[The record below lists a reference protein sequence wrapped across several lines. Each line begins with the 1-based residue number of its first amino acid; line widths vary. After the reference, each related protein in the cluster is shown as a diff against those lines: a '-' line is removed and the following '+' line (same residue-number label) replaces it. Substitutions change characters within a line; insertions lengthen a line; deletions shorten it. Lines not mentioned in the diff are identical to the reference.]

1 MNVYV
6 IISDIEK
13 IVTGYINLHKEDM
26 KMYQLNN
33 LFDNSNMKVIAQ
45 KGVYQVFEHER
56 DMSVSSVSAMTAYFS
71 SKMNVR
77 KRQVYI
83 NLDGNSVTVQ
93 AGAMQWMLG
102 DVDMGTGIKG
112 VGNFLGKMVSS
123 AVTKES
129 AVKPE
134 YTGKGVVM
142 LEPTYKHILLVDVSE
157 WGGIVLDDGLFL
169 ACDSTLQQKVVARSN
184 ISSAVLGKEGL
195 FNLSL
200 KGEGV
205 AVLESPVPYPELVEF
220 ELDNDCVKIDGNMAI
235 AWSDTLSFTVEKSSK
250 SLLGS
255 AVSGEGFVNVYR
267 GSGKILMA
275 PTA

>member
-1 MNVYV
+1 
-6 IISDIEK
+6 
-13 IVTGYINLHKEDM
+13 
-26 KMYQLNN
+26 MYQLNN

-45 KGVYQVFEHER
+45 KGAYQVFEHER
-56 DMSVSSVSAMTAYFS
+56 DMSVSSASAMTAYFS

-77 KRQVYI
+77 KRQVFI
-83 NLDGNSVTVQ
+83 NLDGNAVTVQ

-102 DVDMGTGIKG
+102 DVTMGTGIKG

-169 ACDSTLQQKVVARSN
+169 ACDSTLTQKVVARSN
-184 ISSAVLGKEGL
+184 VSSAVLGKEGL

-200 KGEGV
+200 KGNGV

-220 ELDNDCVKIDGNMAI
+220 ELDNDCIKIDGNMAI
-235 AWSDTLSFTVEKSSK
+235 AWSDTLSFTVEKSGK